1 MAFLTGDEHVSSIY
15 IASLCGISL
24 LTKRSKETGE
34 CATWTGAN
42 LLSRTAERHA
52 IFEKYIQ
59 LIVSESKVLRRLVYA
74 FFCISMG
81 AY

>member
-42 LLSRTAERHA
+42 LLSRTA
-52 IFEKYIQ
+52 
-59 LIVSESKVLRRLVYA
+59 
-74 FFCISMG
+74 
-81 AY
+81 